1 MRWAIEISPVAYSI
15 QQLTFAAQWAYR
27 DQKELSNGYDYVI
40 NTSDYKDDFG
50 VSGVRLDGMSSLVT
64 AETDGVGLRS

>member
-1 MRWAIEISPVAYSI
+1 
-15 QQLTFAAQWAYR
+15 WAYR
-27 DQKELSNGYDYVI
+27 DQKELSNGLGDPTAGIDWGYDYVI

-64 AETDGVGLRS
+64 AETDGVVSLE